1 MTTLVEGSSKIIVVG
16 LLRTYCNQNET
27 VRQLDGLVAEARS
40 QTAVAAPRRA
50 PRPPRSA
57 RTGKKLPGETERAIV
72 AEYKAGQTM
81 KQIAARHN
89 IHRVT
94 VSEVLDRTGTTK
106 RPKGMSPSQVDIAAR
121 LYESGLSL
129 ASVGTQ
135 LGFNATTVRTKF
147 LHRGVTTR
155 DSHGR
160 PRS

>member
-1 MTTLVEGSSKIIVVG
+1 M
-16 LLRTYCNQNET
+16 
-27 VRQLDGLVAEARS
+27 
-40 QTAVAAPRRA
+40 
-50 PRPPRSA
+50 
-57 RTGKKLPGETERAIV
+57 

-94 VSEVLDRTGTTK
+94 VREVLDRTDTTK
-106 RPKGMSPSQVDIAAR
+106 RPKGMRPSQVDIAAR

-135 LGFNATTVRTKF
+135 LGFDATTIRTM
-147 LHRGVTTR
+147 LLRNGIGTR

-160 PRS
+160 AK